1 MTMPASSDREM
12 PTAVSHRHRFV
23 RVRFPLA
30 IFESSGF
37 SRCRGQNYRGCPQIK
52 LQGSCQRLNERF
64 LAVFRGFDE
73 YPELRAGQLERAFN
87 QFDRYLTGR
96 SDEPFLLSKRFRK
109 KIWRT

>member
-1 MTMPASSDREM
+1 
-12 PTAVSHRHRFV
+12 
-23 RVRFPLA
+23 
-30 IFESSGF
+30 
-37 SRCRGQNYRGCPQIK
+37 
-52 LQGSCQRLNERF
+52 